1 MSGKAIRVA
10 VVMGGVSSEREISLL
25 SGREVCNH
33 LPRGRFRVKPVE
45 ITAGNRWLL
54 YPGWL
59 EGDFDGMP
67 DGVEEVDAGRALGAL
82 LAEEVGRVGGVD
94 VVFIALHGPGGE
106 DGVIQGFF
114 ETAGIPYTGSGVL
127 GNAVGMDK
135 ILSKQ
140 ILLQAGIP
148 TPPFVHAASAELRQ
162 DLGSFVARAEER
174 FGYPCVAKVGNQGSS
189 HNMGIAADRAAL
201 TGLLEVIA
209 AAGEHALVEEYIKGR
224 ELTCAVV
231 DRPGGGGPLPLPPTE
246 LVPLESRFFDYHAK
260 YTPGA
265 TDEITPARIGAE
277 ATAAVQELAVRCHRE
292 LRCGGMSRTDM
303 IERGGELF
311 VLEINTI
318 PGMTSRSLIPQ
329 AAEVAG
335 ISFPEF
341 LEMQTLWAL
350 EKRGR
355 R

>member
-1 MSGKAIRVA
+1 MPGKTIRVA

-33 LPRGRFRVKPVE
+33 LPRARFRVKPVE

-59 EGDFDGMP
+59 EGAFDGMP
-67 DGVEEVDAGRALGAL
+67 GGIEEVDAGQALSAL
-82 LAEEVGRVGGVD
+82 FAERVD
-94 VVFIALHGPGGE
+94 VAFIALHGPGGE

-114 ETAGIPYTGSGVL
+114 ETAGIPYTGSGVP

-140 ILLQAGIP
+140 IFLQAGIP
-148 TPPFVHAASAELRQ
+148 TPPFLHAASADILH
-162 DLGSFVARAEER
+162 DVGSFVARAEER

-201 TGLLEVIA
+201 AGLLEGIA
-209 AAGEHALVEEYIKGR
+209 AAGEHTLVEEYLEGR
-224 ELTCAVV
+224 ELTCAVIE
-231 DRPGGGGPLPLPPTE
+231 RPGGGGPQPLPPTE
-246 LVPLESRFFDYHAK
+246 LVPLESEFFDYHAK

-265 TDEITPARIGAE
+265 ADEITPARIDAE
-277 ATAAVQELAVRCHRE
+277 ATAAVQELAVRCHLA

-303 IERGGELF
+303 IKRGGELF

-318 PGMTSRSLIPQ
+318 PGMTSGSLIPQ